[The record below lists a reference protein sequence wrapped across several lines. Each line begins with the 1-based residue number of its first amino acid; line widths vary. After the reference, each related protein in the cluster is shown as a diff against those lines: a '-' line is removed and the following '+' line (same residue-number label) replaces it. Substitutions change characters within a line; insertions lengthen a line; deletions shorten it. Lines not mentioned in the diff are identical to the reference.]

1 MRRLLVDVQ
10 PLRDSRQFRLLYVG
24 EMLSFVGTQV
34 TVVAVPIQ
42 VYRLTGSSFAVGMVG
57 FAGVIPLLLCSLLGG
72 ALADAMDRRRLLL
85 VTQALMALTAVG
97 LAINASI
104 GSPHLWA
111 LYVLPAITA
120 GLSGIVAPTRAA

>member
-57 FAGVIPLLLCSLLGG
+57 FAGSSRCWSARCSAARSPTPWTGG
-72 ALADAMDRRRLLL
+72 
-85 VTQALMALTAVG
+85 G
-97 LAINASI
+97 CCS
-104 GSPHLWA
+104 SPRCSW
-111 LYVLPAITA
+111 
-120 GLSGIVAPTRAA
+120 R